1 MIQRA
6 PTHTR
11 ICLDLSSSER
21 IGAHAK
27 LPCDGVGL
35 MRAEYLARSLG
46 IHPRKLIADREEE
59 KFLDLFSQ
67 HIVRLARAF
76 APRQMVYRLL
86 DMSSHEYASLA
97 GGAEYEKPE
106 YEKEDQGLG
115 FRGCSRSLAEEASF
129 RMELRAVKRARDMGC
144 VNVDLL
150 LPFVRVPD
158 ELARCREIV
167 IEEGLFASAE
177 FELWM
182 TAELPSTIL
191 GIEEFLP
198 HVSGVLIDCDVLMQQ
213 LTSPGSNDSS
223 SARKLDSIQPTV
235 LDAIARVARACR
247 ERGLA
252 SSICGEAISRDLGMI
267 RASIEN
273 GLSGLSIPPESF
285 EAMVAA
291 VTAAEAE
298 LGILPEREMAT

>member
-27 LPCDGVGL
+27 LTCDGVGL
-35 MRAEYLARSLG
+35 LRAEYLARALG
-46 IHPRKLIADREEE
+46 IHPRKLIADRDEE

-86 DMSSHEYASLA
+86 DMSWPEYASLA
-97 GGAEYEKPE
+97 GGAEYEKQDRGP
-106 YEKEDQGLG
+106 G
-115 FRGCSRSLAEEASF
+115 FRGCSRWLAEEDSF

-150 LPFVRVPD
+150 LPFVRIPD

-182 TAELPSTIL
+182 TAEWPSTIL

-198 HVSGVLIDCDVLMQQ
+198 HVSGVLIDCDGLMPQ
-213 LTSPGSNDSS
+213 LTSPASNELPAASTP
-223 SARKLDSIQPTV
+223 DSIQPSV
-235 LDAIARVARACR
+235 PDAIARVARACR
-247 ERGLA
+247 GRGLA
-252 SSICGEAISRDLGMI
+252 ASICGEVISRNLGMI

-273 GLSGLSIPPESF
+273 GLTGLSVSPEF
-285 EAMVAA
+285 FDTTVAA

-298 LGILPEREMAT
+298 LGILPEREVAT

>member
-11 ICLDLSSSER
+11 ICLDLSSSEH
-21 IGAHAK
+21 IAAHAK

-46 IHPRKLIADREEE
+46 VHPRKLIADHSEDN
-59 KFLDLFSQ
+59 FLDLFSQ

-86 DMSSHEYASLA
+86 DMSSLEYAYLA
-97 GGAEYEKPE
+97 GGAEYEK
-106 YEKEDQGLG
+106 EDRGPG
-115 FRGCSRSLAEEASF
+115 FRGCSRSLAEENCF
-129 RMELRAVKRARDMGC
+129 RLELRAVKRARDMGC

-182 TAELPSTIL
+182 TAEWPSTIL

-198 HVSGVLIDCDVLMQQ
+198 HVSGVLIDCDGLMPQ
-213 LTSPGSNDSS
+213 LTSSDSNNIPAA
-223 SARKLDSIQPTV
+223 SAPDSIQPTV

-247 ERGLA
+247 GRGLA
-252 SSICGEAISRDLGMI
+252 SSICGEAISHNLGMI

-273 GLSGLSIPPESF
+273 GLTGLSVSPEF
-285 EAMVAA
+285 FDATVAA

-298 LGILPEREMAT
+298 LGILPERAVAT